1 MNWPSALVLLALVAG
16 LIGLTYAMRGKAAVG
31 EGFARSGTLFA
42 GVALPMAAG
51 FLLAGFLALLV
62 PQKVV
67 AGWLGEDSGARG
79 IWVASLAGVLTPGGP
94 FTHFPLLATLRA
106 HGAGVGPITA
116 YISAWALLGVHR
128 IVVWEGPLLGWK
140 FVLARVI
147 ACLVCP
153 PLTGWVAQGVWRA
166 LGARAA

>member
-1 MNWPSALVLLALVAG
+1 MNWPSVLVLLALALG
-16 LIGLTYAMRGKAAVG
+16 LIVLTYLLRGRAAVG
-31 EGFARSGTLFA
+31 EGFARSGALFV
-42 GVALPMAAG
+42 GVAIPMAAG

-67 AGWLGEDSGARG
+67 AGWLGEGSGAKG

-106 HGAGVGPITA
+106 HGAGVGPIAA

-140 FVLARVI
+140 FVLVRVI

-153 PLTGWVAQGVWRA
+153 PLTGWIAQEVWRA
-166 LGARAA
+166 LSSRAA